1 MTQLTRF
8 RAEIDDFLAHHH
20 QSPLDMEQRQAF
32 KGLDYYPENPDLRF
46 EVTVERF
53 GEDEPLIEM
62 QTSTG
67 DVRPYQRWGRIEFTI
82 EGETAALTI
91 YSDPYHGDF
100 FLPFKDATNGRET
113 YGAGRYLD
121 NHRPGLR
128 HLQGDEFEIDFN
140 YAYNPYCAY
149 NENYSC
155 PLPPAENWLKVPI
168 RAGEKKFE

>member
-1 MTQLTRF
+1 MHQNVKQF
-8 RAEIDDFLAHHH
+8 RHQKDQYMKLSP
-20 QSPLDMEQRQAF
+20 QSPIPPEQRKDF
-32 KGLDYYPENPDLRF
+32 DGLQYFDYNESLALHQD
-46 EVTVERF
+46 VTEFVEK
-53 GEDEPLIEM
+53 DEIEM